1 MTIGGE
7 KTFSS
12 SLTVGGDVTVTD
24 TTSGS
29 AAGPEFSLYRN
40 QTGTNGDYL
49 GQLRFDG
56 KHDGGNDQLYAKI
69 TGKIKKADQGGEDG
83 VIETAIITDGSQRIS
98 LRHTGDLFHIKKGT
112 DFQVGETANLYVDTS
127 TSRVGIGMSNPSY
140 TLDVDGDIN
149 LSTGSTLKINGTDAV
164 FSNWTANGSDIYRS
178 SGNVGIGTTS
188 PAHKLNVVADSGD
201 AEVHIQA
208 QGNAGDS
215 IIYFN
220 GSHTS
225 QRKCAIL
232 SSNVAP
238 ASWCKQDLHFCHNTD
253 SNYDDVTIAD
263 SKMVITNVGN
273 VGIGTASPEDNVH
286 IYSSETGGT
295 QLKIE
300 NASASGD
307 TRAGLF
313 LQTRSSNVFA
323 LQFTPSTE
331 QIIFDNKGQ
340 GGYGFYQKNGGGT
353 TNLSAVIDKDGNVG
367 IGTAS
372 PTKSLEIDGTTLR
385 HAYEYRY
392 QDSWTSN
399 NNQTFTIP
407 VTGGSARGEMLVEAE
422 VIQVAANSS
431 SERMARVKGI
441 ITNYHTGTF
450 NMTVFEGE
458 NATAFET
465 YIVGTSGL
473 AAGTFTMKYQ
483 PQAGYL
489 QNVVCRLNLKIFI
502 GGFTSSLGSL
512 TRTDAGSNSALTA
525 PTLNSAPKI
534 FGGNVGIGTNN
545 PLSQLDIKAVK
556 GITTAATVNDL
567 FSNATIRISGYAENA
582 DALCIGMLGTDT
594 SGNSGNNPYAYIQN
608 IWDTP
613 STARPLL
620 LNPAG
625 GNVGIGTTNPGYKLD
640 VAGSFRVNGGYTSTF
655 GNDGLLHINSRSTTY
670 GSETVALQTTID
682 SRALTASNPGTHGG
696 ESRNVLALQPDG
708 GYVGIGTPSP
718 SYKLDVNGKTRLY
731 QFAGSRSGTFSGS
744 GTFYL
749 PGSLEYGSTDPP
761 TIGWEIHMVF
771 GFTGTNHGA
780 FYISGCQDNTGISVV
795 GVSEPS
801 SFRIYDNAFGYHSG
815 TAYLTAKR
823 ETNAPVYYAKI
834 ILAQP
839 YYNNVS
845 TSSGGGTSRH
855 HFMFESVG
863 CHAGVGSA
871 KYQGSGFFTFVSS
884 SRRPGYIRLT
894 CDTGSVQGNYMINPL
909 TT

>member
-1 MTIGGE
+1 
-7 KTFSS
+7 
-12 SLTVGGDVTVTD
+12 
-24 TTSGS
+24 
-29 AAGPEFSLYRN
+29 
-40 QTGTNGDYL
+40 
-49 GQLRFDG
+49 
-56 KHDGGNDQLYAKI
+56 
-69 TGKIKKADQGGEDG
+69 
-83 VIETAIITDGSQRIS
+83 
-98 LRHTGDLFHIKKGT
+98 
-112 DFQVGETANLYVDTS
+112 
-127 TSRVGIGMSNPSY
+127 
-140 TLDVDGDIN
+140 
-149 LSTGSTLKINGTDAV
+149 
-164 FSNWTANGSDIYRS
+164 
-178 SGNVGIGTTS
+178 
-188 PAHKLNVVADSGD
+188 
-201 AEVHIQA
+201 
-208 QGNAGDS
+208 
-215 IIYFN
+215 
-220 GSHTS
+220 
-225 QRKCAIL
+225 
-232 SSNVAP
+232 
-238 ASWCKQDLHFCHNTD
+238 
-253 SNYDDVTIAD
+253 
-263 SKMVITNVGN
+263 
-273 VGIGTASPEDNVH
+273 
-286 IYSSETGGT
+286 
-295 QLKIE
+295 
-300 NASASGD
+300 
-307 TRAGLF
+307 
-313 LQTRSSNVFA
+313 
-323 LQFTPSTE
+323 
-331 QIIFDNKGQ
+331 
-340 GGYGFYQKNGGGT
+340 
-353 TNLSAVIDKDGNVG
+353 
-367 IGTAS
+367 
-372 PTKSLEIDGTTLR
+372 
-385 HAYEYRY
+385 
-392 QDSWTSN
+392 
-399 NNQTFTIP
+399 
-407 VTGGSARGEMLVEAE
+407 
-422 VIQVAANSS
+422 
-431 SERMARVKGI
+431 
-441 ITNYHTGTF
+441 
-450 NMTVFEGE
+450 
-458 NATAFET
+458 
-465 YIVGTSGL
+465 
-473 AAGTFTMKYQ
+473 
-483 PQAGYL
+483 
-489 QNVVCRLNLKIFI
+489 
-502 GGFTSSLGSL
+502 
-512 TRTDAGSNSALTA
+512 
-525 PTLNSAPKI
+525 
-534 FGGNVGIGTNN
+534 
-545 PLSQLDIKAVK
+545 
-556 GITTAATVNDL
+556 
-567 FSNATIRISGYAENA
+567 
-582 DALCIGMLGTDT
+582 MLGTDT

>member
-1 MTIGGE
+1 MVITSKLRRHKVMERAMRALMGNNLPPRF
-7 KTFSS
+7 KFK
-12 SLTVGGDVTVTD
+12 D
-24 TTSGS
+24 TYDSIEVPTTHQQHLPSQ
-29 AAGPEFSLYRN
+29 ATLEAK
-40 QTGTNGDYL
+40 
-49 GQLRFDG
+49 FDELIAEEEVVAPTT
-56 KHDGGNDQLYAKI
+56 QI
-69 TGKIKKADQGGEDG
+69 KADMVVSSNLEVG
-83 VIETAIITDGSQRIS
+83 TSN
-98 LRHTGDLFHIKKGT
+98 LF
-112 DFQVGETANLYVDTS
+112 VDTE
-127 TSRVGIGMSNPSY
+127 T
-140 TLDVDGDIN
+140 
-149 LSTGSTLKINGTDAV
+149 
-164 FSNWTANGSDIYRS
+164 
-178 SGNVGIGTTS
+178 GNVGIGTPL
-188 PAHKLNVVADSGD
+188 PAYKLNVVADSGD

-273 VGIGTASPEDNVH
+273 VGIGTV
-286 IYSSETGGT
+286 
-295 QLKIE
+295 
-300 NASASGD
+300 
-307 TRAGLF
+307 
-313 LQTRSSNVFA
+313 
-323 LQFTPSTE
+323 
-331 QIIFDNKGQ
+331 
-340 GGYGFYQKNGGGT
+340 
-353 TNLSAVIDKDGNVG
+353 
-367 IGTAS
+367 S

-407 VTGGSARGEMLVEAE
+407 VTGLSARGEMLVEAE

-465 YIVGTSGL
+465 YIVGTSGS
-473 AAGTFTMKYQ
+473 AAGTFTMKYR
-483 PQAGYL
+483 PQVGYL
-489 QNVVCRLNLKIFI
+489 QNVLCRLNLKIFI

-525 PTLNSAPKI
+525 PTLNSATKI

-567 FSNATIRISGYAENA
+567 VSNATIRISGYAENH

-625 GNVGIGTTNPGYKLD
+625 GNVGIGTTNPGYKLNVLTD
-640 VAGSFRVNGGYTSTF
+640 TNYDGISLRDSTRELVKIAKGNNGAYINMFESSVSKVNISTNGNNWLNGG
-655 GNDGLLHINSRSTTY
+655 N
-670 GSETVALQTTID
+670 
-682 SRALTASNPGTHGG
+682 
-696 ESRNVLALQPDG
+696 
-708 GYVGIGTPSP
+708 VGIGTTSP
-718 SYKLDVNGKTRLY
+718 DGRLHIC
-731 QFAGSRSGTFSGS
+731 SGTSGDCHLILHADTDNNNETDNPKIMFRQDAAIYTAEIGIDNS
-744 GTFYL
+744 GNKL
-749 PGSLEYGSTDPP
+749 A
-761 TIGWEIHMVF
+761 IR
-771 GFTGTNHGA
+771 GTSGIA
-780 FYISGCQDNTGISVV
+780 FYD
-795 GVSEPS
+795 
-801 SFRIYDNAFGYHSG
+801 
-815 TAYLTAKR
+815 
-823 ETNAPVYYAKI
+823 
-834 ILAQP
+834 
-839 YYNNVS
+839 
-845 TSSGGGTSRH
+845 GGTSSTDINH
-855 HFMFESVG
+855 LESTSTERMRIEAGGNVG
-863 CHAGVGSA
+863 IGTAS
-871 KYQGSGFFTFVSS
+871 
-884 SRRPGYIRLT
+884 PGYKLHVNGDIYATGNITGYSDKRAKSDIQKIENALDKIDKLNGYT
-894 CDTGSVQGNYMINPL
+894 FTMNDKRYTGVIAQEVLPVLPEAVTGSEETHYAVAYGNMMGLIIEAIKEL
-909 TT
+909 KKKIEQ